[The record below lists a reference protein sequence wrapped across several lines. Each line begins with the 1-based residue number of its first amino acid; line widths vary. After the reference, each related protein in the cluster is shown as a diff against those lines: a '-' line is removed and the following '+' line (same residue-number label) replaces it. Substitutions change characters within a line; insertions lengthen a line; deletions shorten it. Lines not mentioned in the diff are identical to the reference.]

1 MIRAQQSRLGK
12 RRLPVQGVL
21 DVSCWLRFAIVWG
34 LTIGLS
40 GFVEATSVLR
50 MQDPQEPTLE
60 AQDPQAP
67 TPQVRNPR
75 VQSPGTRID
84 QPLPTISGE
93 LYFDA
98 EVQALNGKIVRSIQI
113 ENSSRAGV
121 AVAPVDEASSGS
133 IVRSLETRVGQP
145 FQQRNVSADCNN
157 LWTERRLVVRAYGQE
172 VDDEVVVTF
181 KIDLEVEIYEDVEF
195 VGLDHLS
202 QDVINGLIGFYP
214 GRRTTRTEAEAMRK
228 LLLARYRRDGFAFC
242 NIQLI
247 DLPLLA
253 DVVPGFGGDTATGVG
268 ATNNADVRARKILR
282 VLIEEGPSV
291 SVRNID
297 FIGNRSFPSHPI
309 LGLFGTD
316 SYLVRDARI
325 ESDPAGALFG
335 GGAFSREVLE
345 EDLDRLRLF
354 YRSRGFL
361 EATVDL
367 ADVSFTPDREHVDL
381 SVIVVE
387 GPRYR
392 VRSVKV
398 EHVTPEGSKL
408 TSEALY
414 PASEVEEVLTVLP
427 GEFYDNDRLRRDQEA
442 IEEFYGRRGHPS
454 VNFPGMRN
462 ARREACQ
469 VWDPVE
475 YYADGPEVDVVFR
488 VSEGS
493 PKTLRD
499 VVIRG
504 NSYTRDTVIRRRFRV
519 LPGERID
526 MLEVRRALQRIQS
539 TRYFQAPGAVVGPRL
554 KIEPVLG
561 EPELVDLGLDVEDG
575 PTGEFRWGVGISTGV
590 GAQAQITF
598 NKRNFDL
605 WSPPSSLNPIT
616 AIQEILEAKAYHGG
630 GQNLSMLLAPG
641 SRQSQFQ
648 VTYVEPDVFRDHL
661 DTYAL
666 RVSGRRQL
674 RRLPDGYTSD
684 TVGAEIGLSRNFT
697 EFFNAGV
704 SVRDEVVDIDDLA
717 QDATVLAFDAEGKS
731 QLRGVRF
738 SMRYVDYDDLM
749 RPTSGVDFN
758 IGFEIIGGAF
768 GGDESLTKLEHR
780 ADAYLPLTEN
790 EMGHRTVFHWRHFFG
805 FANEFG
811 SSNDVFLTERFRMGG
826 ADLRGFDFRGAGPT
840 QFGRPLGGEIVY
852 TSSYEIYFPLVATRL
867 EGEARDRELLRWV
880 LFTDVGFLG
889 LSATD
894 PTFGEMRASSGVGL
908 RIEIPYLELPIA
920 LDLGWPWL
928 YEETDNRRQLFFS
941 ISR

>member
-1 MIRAQQSRLGK
+1 MRVAAKSRNHQLRLGV
-12 RRLPVQGVL
+12 RRSFVSGAL
-21 DVSCWLRFAIVWG
+21 DLSRWMRFAIACG
-34 LTIGLS
+34 LAMGLS
-40 GFVEATSVLR
+40 VSAQASAVSQG
-50 MQDPQEPTLE
+50 QDPK

-67 TPQVRNPR
+67 APQAPSPQVRNPR
-75 VQSPGTRID
+75 IQSPGTRID

-98 EVQALNGKIVRSIQI
+98 EVQAFNGKIVRSIQI
-113 ENSSRAGV
+113 ENSSKAGGS
-121 AVAPVDEASSGS
+121 VAPVDEASSGS

-145 FQQRNVSADCNN
+145 FQQRNVSADCSN
-157 LWTERRLVVRAYGQE
+157 LWTERRLVVRAYAQE
-172 VDDEVVVTF
+172 VDDEIVVTF

-228 LLLARYRRDGFAFC
+228 LLLARYRRDGYAFC

-253 DVVPGFGGDTATGVG
+253 DPAAGLDGEATAGVG
-268 ATNNADVRARKILR
+268 VANNVDVRARKILR

-367 ADVSFTPDREHVDL
+367 ADVSFTTDRKHVDL
-381 SVIVVE
+381 SIIVVE

-392 VRSVKV
+392 IRSVKV
-398 EHVTPEGSKL
+398 QHVTPEGAEL

-493 PKTLRD
+493 P
-499 VVIRG
+499 
-504 NSYTRDTVIRRRFRV
+504 
-519 LPGERID
+519 
-526 MLEVRRALQRIQS
+526 
-539 TRYFQAPGAVVGPRL
+539 
-554 KIEPVLG
+554 
-561 EPELVDLGLDVEDG
+561 
-575 PTGEFRWGVGISTGV
+575 
-590 GAQAQITF
+590 
-598 NKRNFDL
+598 
-605 WSPPSSLNPIT
+605 
-616 AIQEILEAKAYHGG
+616 
-630 GQNLSMLLAPG
+630 
-641 SRQSQFQ
+641 
-648 VTYVEPDVFRDHL
+648 
-661 DTYAL
+661 
-666 RVSGRRQL
+666 
-674 RRLPDGYTSD
+674 
-684 TVGAEIGLSRNFT
+684 
-697 EFFNAGV
+697 
-704 SVRDEVVDIDDLA
+704 
-717 QDATVLAFDAEGKS
+717 
-731 QLRGVRF
+731 
-738 SMRYVDYDDLM
+738 
-749 RPTSGVDFN
+749 
-758 IGFEIIGGAF
+758 
-768 GGDESLTKLEHR
+768 
-780 ADAYLPLTEN
+780 
-790 EMGHRTVFHWRHFFG
+790 
-805 FANEFG
+805 
-811 SSNDVFLTERFRMGG
+811 
-826 ADLRGFDFRGAGPT
+826 
-840 QFGRPLGGEIVY
+840 
-852 TSSYEIYFPLVATRL
+852 
-867 EGEARDRELLRWV
+867 
-880 LFTDVGFLG
+880 
-889 LSATD
+889 
-894 PTFGEMRASSGVGL
+894 
-908 RIEIPYLELPIA
+908 
-920 LDLGWPWL
+920 
-928 YEETDNRRQLFFS
+928 
-941 ISR
+941 